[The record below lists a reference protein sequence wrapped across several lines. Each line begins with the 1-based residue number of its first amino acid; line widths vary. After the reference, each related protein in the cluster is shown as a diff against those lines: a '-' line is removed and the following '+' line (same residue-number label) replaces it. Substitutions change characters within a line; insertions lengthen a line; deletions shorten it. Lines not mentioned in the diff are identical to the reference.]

1 MSPSPDFFAL
11 KFDGPAT
18 YRITVQGLISE
29 RFSESFA
36 GMRMT
41 TGQDVNTA
49 PITILAGRVQDQ
61 AELAGVLN
69 SLYETH
75 VPIISVENLS
85 KSSGEE
91 SENSG
96 LPNYSA
102 PT

>member
-1 MSPSPDFFAL
+1 MSTSPDVFVL
-11 KFDGPAT
+11 KFDGPAK

-36 GMRMT
+36 GMIMT
-41 TGQDVNTA
+41 TGLDANTT
-49 PITILAGRVQDQ
+49 PITILTGRVQDQ

-85 KSSGEE
+85 KSRGE
-91 SENSG
+91 
-96 LPNYSA
+96 
-102 PT
+102 